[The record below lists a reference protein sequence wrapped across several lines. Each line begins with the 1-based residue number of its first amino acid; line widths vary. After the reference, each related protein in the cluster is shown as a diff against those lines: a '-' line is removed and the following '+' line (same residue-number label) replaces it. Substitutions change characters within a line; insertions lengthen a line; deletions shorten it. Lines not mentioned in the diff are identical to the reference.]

1 MVGGRLGL
9 EEMREQRNNVTKIF
23 WRKDTKQRGPD
34 TVYRCAPSVM
44 MFSLL

>member
-9 EEMREQRNNVTKIF
+9 EEMREQRNNVTKTF
-23 WRKDTKQRGPD
+23 WREDAKQRGPD
-34 TVYRCAPSVM
+34 TIYPCAPSVT